1 VLRFETLK
9 SEDHSKI
16 LPALARLSIEIFR
29 EYPFC
34 YDGDFD
40 FEMHDLSTYVESPDA
55 RIFLALDGNSVVG
68 FTTCKPLRYAPE
80 SVKAPL
86 IQGKVSVDEV
96 LYLGESTLKPEFRGR
111 GIGKHFFELR
121 EKHAR
126 TILGIK
132 KNIFFTITRPDSDPK
147 CPENYRNLHAFWKS
161 QGYSPIPEL
170 VSYYPWREIGE
181 QQAQLHTMQYWEKQL
196 SSN

>member
-111 GIGKHFFELR
+111 GIGKHF
-121 EKHAR
+121 
-126 TILGIK
+126 
-132 KNIFFTITRPDSDPK
+132 
-147 CPENYRNLHAFWKS
+147 
-161 QGYSPIPEL
+161 
-170 VSYYPWREIGE
+170 
-181 QQAQLHTMQYWEKQL
+181 L
-196 SSN
+196 SSGKNMLERSWGSKRIYFLRSPVRILIRNVLKIIAIYMLFGNRRGIHLFLNW